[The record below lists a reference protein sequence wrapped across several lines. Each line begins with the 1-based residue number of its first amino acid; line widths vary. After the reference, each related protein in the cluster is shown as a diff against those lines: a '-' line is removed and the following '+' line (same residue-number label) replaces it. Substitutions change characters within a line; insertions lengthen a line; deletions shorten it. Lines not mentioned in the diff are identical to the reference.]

1 MPTTNRQH
9 TVKIAPKHWTASA
22 RIDHSS
28 RELCGLCGRASE
40 CRRRTGGP
48 VPCECEYS
56 CAVTGLAE
64 RVQRN
69 LQERRQD
76 VARRVLGRPLE
87 VAHQRGA
94 NANAL
99 RTYTMPLTPEV
110 SAKARLGM
118 ADGCPQAP
126 IKPASAA
133 AWFGQGKKGSR
144 TQSGAVVERAA
155 PMACRRPVLPT
166 AQSQQQRPWRAHA
179 GSPCHTGTS

>member
-1 MPTTNRQH
+1 MPNTSPQQWHSEDGAGLSTG
-9 TVKIAPKHWTASA
+9 ALTALAESITA
-22 RIDHSS
+22 GAQLAKRP
-28 RELCGLCGRASE
+28 RAAGGRAVSSAA
-40 CRRRTGGP
+40 R
-48 VPCECEYS
+48 
-56 CAVTGLAE
+56 AVTGFAE

-87 VAHQRGA
+87 VANQRGA

-144 TQSGAVVERAA
+144 AQSGAAVERAA

-166 AQSQQQRPWRAHA
+166 AQPQQRRPWRAHA